1 MPTVRR
7 SGRATT
13 RSTGLLSH
21 DVRTDGWSQ
30 PRGGTAVDAY
40 VELGDYLLP
49 GAVVVGNEHHYIYAH
64 RVAQLEVSH
73 LCYCQAWLRS
83 ILVVYVSGLLACSRR
98 ASDEHRQLQK
108 CC

>member
-21 DVRTDGWSQ
+21 DVRTDGWSI
-30 PRGGTAVDAY
+30 GASHE
-40 VELGDYLLP
+40 VEPL
-49 GAVVVGNEHHYIYAH
+49 VGNEHHYIDAH

-73 LCYCQAWLRS
+73 LCDCQAWLRS